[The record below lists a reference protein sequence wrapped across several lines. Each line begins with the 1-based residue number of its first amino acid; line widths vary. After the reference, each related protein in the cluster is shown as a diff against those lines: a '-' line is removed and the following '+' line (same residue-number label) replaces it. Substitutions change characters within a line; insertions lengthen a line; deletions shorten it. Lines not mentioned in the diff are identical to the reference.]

1 MFAIFMIIGL
11 FVCFFG
17 RKLFKPILFIAGILL
32 GVGLV
37 WLISYTT
44 FLKND
49 TKQWV
54 FWLVLGISLLIG
66 ILLGYLF
73 YKLSRIGAFII
84 AGWGGYSLGLL
95 LYNAFLYKVNSQ
107 AFFWCFT
114 IGCGVVAGLLALCF
128 FEHIL
133 ILATS
138 LAGSYLAIRV
148 IKRISF
154 PISRPIAK

>member
-1 MFAIFMIIGL
+1 M
-11 FVCFFG
+11 
-17 RKLFKPILFIAGILL
+17 
-32 GVGLV
+32 
-37 WLISYTT
+37 
-44 FLKND
+44 
-49 TKQWV
+49 
-54 FWLVLGISLLIG
+54 IG

-84 AGWGGYSLGLL
+84 AGWGGYSFGLL

-138 LAGSYLAIRV
+138 LAGSYLAINGIGLV
-148 IKRISF
+148 AGGYQNPFTIYDEIKEGVYTSINPVF
-154 PISRPIAK
+154 YAYMAGNLVLWALGAFV